1 MPQAVKSLAKSI
13 FHSSGL
19 LDGFRFFHR
28 AGVRILMYHRFG
40 PDTQGLREQCD
51 HIKRYYRPVSMNSIA
66 DWLHRGKALPEN
78 AVAVTVDDGYRDFLH
93 AHPVFREFEIPV
105 MVYLVSDFLDGQVWL
120 WWNQIEYAFQHTAL
134 RSGDL
139 KLPLDGIAVNLATA
153 EGRFQTARSV
163 AEALTTVNNSRRLE
177 VLALIPKLLQVEVPA
192 QPPSHLAPLTWNEVR
207 ELAKE
212 GVDFGC
218 HTKTHP
224 ILSSLENSNAQRD
237 EINSSKLRLEQE
249 LSARV
254 DHFCYPN
261 GSASDFDNDT
271 LDIIESLGFR
281 TAVTTEPGMNSK
293 RSQPF
298 LLRRL
303 PVDPAFPCDYFER
316 LLSGAFRR

>member
-1 MPQAVKSLAKSI
+1 
-13 FHSSGL
+13 
-19 LDGFRFFHR
+19 
-28 AGVRILMYHRFG
+28 MYHRFG
-40 PDTQGLREQCD
+40 PDTQGLREQCN

-212 GVDFGC
+212 EVDFGC

-249 LSARV
+249 LSTRV

-271 LDIIESLGFR
+271 LDIIESLGLR